1 MCFLRDQPPDDAMKH
16 YKAALK
22 YKGMIV
28 GIGLDSNERDHP
40 PSLFDDI
47 FTLARKDGFKVTAH
61 CDVGV
66 KDTHTHIRQVAS
78 TLAGDGLDRM
88 DHGLN
93 VADKAELV
101 DLVAQ
106 RNMLLT
112 ICPWAYLRR
121 ETYDSIA
128 ERIRMLVDAGI
139 PVTIASDS
147 PAYTDQSWVTHNLLL
162 TQRMCN
168 FTDEDM
174 AKLVKAGVHN
184 CWAEP
189 AVKQAILRDIDLLQ

>member
-1 MCFLRDQPPDDAMKH
+1 MTH
-16 YKAALK
+16 YQAALK
-22 YKGMIV
+22 YKDMIV

-40 PSLFDDI
+40 PSLFDNI

-66 KDTHTHIRQVAS
+66 KDTHAHIRQVAS
-78 TLAGDGLDRM
+78 TLAGGGLDRM

-93 VADKAELV
+93 VADKTELV
-101 DLVAQ
+101 DLVAK
-106 RNMLLT
+106 RNLLLT

-128 ERIRMLVDAGI
+128 ERIRILVDAGI
-139 PVTIASDS
+139 SVTIASDS
-147 PAYTDQSWVTHNLLL
+147 PAYTDQSWITHNLRL
-162 TQRMCN
+162 TQRMCS

-174 AKLVKAGVHN
+174 VKLVKAGVHN
-184 CWAEP
+184 CWAD
-189 AVKQAILRDIDLLQ
+189 AVVKQAILQEIDSLT

>member
-1 MCFLRDQPPDDAMKH
+1 
-16 YKAALK
+16 
-22 YKGMIV
+22 MIV

-40 PSLFDDI
+40 PSLFDNI
-47 FTLARKDGFKVTAH
+47 FTLAWKDGFKVTAH
-61 CDVGV
+61 CDIGV

-78 TLAGDGLDRM
+78 ALADSGLDRM

-93 VADKAELV
+93 VAGSLELV
-101 DLVAQ
+101 ELVAQ
-106 RNMLLT
+106 RNMLVT

-121 ETYDSIA
+121 ETYDSIV
-128 ERIRMLVDAGI
+128 ERIRILLDAAP
-139 PVTIASDS
+139 PVRIASDS

-174 AKLVKAGVHN
+174 VKLVKAGVHN
-184 CWAEP
+184 CWADTG
-189 AVKQAILRDIDLLQ
+189 VKQAILQEMDSLK